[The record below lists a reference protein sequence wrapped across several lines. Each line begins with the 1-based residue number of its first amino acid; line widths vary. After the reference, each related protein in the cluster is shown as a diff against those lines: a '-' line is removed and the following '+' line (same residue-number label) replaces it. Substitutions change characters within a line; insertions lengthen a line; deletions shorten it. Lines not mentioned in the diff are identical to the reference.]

1 MAEKK
6 EFVKRQHY
14 VPRFSIRP
22 FEITEGYCLIVI
34 FKKTPLKEMKM
45 STKKIMQENDLY
57 EVKDIDGKYVN
68 RNELEDNYSI
78 LESSIASSFHELVEL
93 LESDKADIEFNK
105 VVKDKTVEWAKDETN
120 LLFHLILTLIR
131 SPHLKN
137 LIDDNKEI
145 PDFMKPIHYLL
156 MTTGQNTAVKFA
168 KELYIGD
175 KLEYA
180 LHFLKTN
187 PESGLKL
194 ICEHLMNN
202 FQLRIYKI
210 RGEKNF
216 FLSDRPIL
224 VNKFEE
230 ADYVLP
236 ISPKICIGTTPLK
249 IKKGKVS
256 VYSQIT
262 YMSDDDVN
270 RINKKIIENTEKM
283 LIIQCN
289 ADLEF
294 VKEFG
299 EI

>member
-6 EFVKRQHY
+6 EFVKKQHY
-14 VPRFSIRP
+14 IPQFSIRP
-22 FEITEGYCLIVI
+22 FEITKGYCLAVNLETNPFEILE
-34 FKKTPLKEMKM
+34 KKTEN
-45 STKKIMQENDLY
+45 IMQELDLY
-57 EVKDIDGKYVN
+57 EVKDNNGKYVN
-68 RNELEDNYSI
+68 RNEMENIYSKLEN
-78 LESSIASSFHELVEL
+78 SIARRFRKLIDV

-105 VVKDKTVEWAKDETN
+105 IVKDKTVEWAKDETN

-131 SPHLKN
+131 SPYLKN

-256 VYSQIT
+256 IYSQIT

-270 RINKKIIENTEKM
+270 RINKKIIENTEKT
-283 LIIQCN
+283 LIIQSN

-299 EI
+299 KI

>member
-6 EFVKRQHY
+6 EFVKKQHY
-14 VPRFSIRP
+14 IPQFSIRP
-22 FEITEGYCLIVI
+22 FEITKGYCLAVNLETKPFEILE
-34 FKKTPLKEMKM
+34 KKTEN
-45 STKKIMQENDLY
+45 IMQEYDLY
-57 EVKDIDGKYVN
+57 EVKDNNGKYVN
-68 RNELEDNYSI
+68 RNEMEDIYSKLEN
-78 LESSIASSFHELVEL
+78 SIARRFRKLIDV

-105 VVKDKTVEWAKDETN
+105 IVKDKTVEWAKDETN

>member
-6 EFVKRQHY
+6 EFVKKQHY
-14 VPRFSIRP
+14 IPQFSIRP
-22 FEITEGYCLIVI
+22 FEITKGYCLAVNLETNPFEIVEN
-34 FKKTPLKEMKM
+34 KTEN
-45 STKKIMQENDLY
+45 IMQEHDLY
-57 EVKDIDGKYVN
+57 EVKDNNGNYVN
-68 RNELEDNYSI
+68 RNEMEDNYSK
-78 LESSIASSFHELVEL
+78 LENSIARRFRKLIDV

-105 VVKDKTVEWAKDETN
+105 IVKDKTVEWAKDETN

-194 ICEHLMNN
+194 IYEHLMNN

-256 VYSQIT
+256 IYSQIT

-270 RINKKIIENTEKM
+270 RINKKIIENTEKT
-283 LIIQCN
+283 LIIQSN

-299 EI
+299 KI

>member
-6 EFVKRQHY
+6 EFVKKQHY
-14 VPRFSIRP
+14 IPQFSIRP
-22 FEITEGYCLIVI
+22 FEITKGYCLAVNLETNPFEILE
-34 FKKTPLKEMKM
+34 KKTEN
-45 STKKIMQENDLY
+45 IMQELDLY
-57 EVKDIDGKYVN
+57 EVKDNNGKYVN
-68 RNELEDNYSI
+68 RNEMENIYSKLEN
-78 LESSIASSFHELVEL
+78 SIARRFRKLIDV

-105 VVKDKTVEWAKDETN
+105 IVKDKTVEWAKDETN

-131 SPHLKN
+131 SPYLKN

-216 FLSDRPIL
+216 FLSDRPII

-256 VYSQIT
+256 IYSQIT

-270 RINKKIIENTEKM
+270 RINKKIIENTEKT
-283 LIIQCN
+283 LIIQSN

-299 EI
+299 KI

>member
-6 EFVKRQHY
+6 EFVKKQHY
-14 VPRFSIRP
+14 IPQFSIRP
-22 FEITEGYCLIVI
+22 FEITKGYCLAVNLETNPFEIVEN
-34 FKKTPLKEMKM
+34 KTEN
-45 STKKIMQENDLY
+45 IMQEHDLY
-57 EVKDIDGKYVN
+57 EVKDNNGNYVN
-68 RNELEDNYSI
+68 RNEMEDNYSK
-78 LESSIASSFHELVEL
+78 LENSIARRFRKLIDV

-105 VVKDKTVEWAKDETN
+105 IVKDKTVEWAKDETN

-194 ICEHLMNN
+194 IYEHLMNN

-256 VYSQIT
+256 IYSQIT
-262 YMSDDDVN
+262 YMSDDDVK
-270 RINKKIIENTEKM
+270 RINKKIIENTEKT
-283 LIIQCN
+283 LIIQSN

-299 EI
+299 KI

>member
-6 EFVKRQHY
+6 DFVKKQHY
-14 VPRFSIRP
+14 IPRFSIKP
-22 FEITEGYCLIVI
+22 FEITEGYCRTVI
-34 FKKTPLKEMKM
+34 LKTTPFKIMKM
-45 STKKIMQENDLY
+45 STKNIMQEKYLY

-68 RNELEDNYSI
+68 RNKIEDTYSKLEGSI
-78 LESSIASSFHELVEL
+78 SSSFHKLVEL

-105 VVKDKTVEWAKDETN
+105 MVKITTEEWAKNETN
-120 LLFHLILTLIR
+120 LLLHLILTLIR

-137 LIDDNKEI
+137 LIDDDKEI
-145 PDFMKPIHYLL
+145 LDFMKPIHYLL

-187 PESGLKL
+187 SESAFQKL
-194 ICEHLMNN
+194 FEHLMSK
-202 FQLRIYKI
+202 FQLRIYKT
-210 RGEKNF
+210 RGEKKF

-224 VNKFEE
+224 VNIFEE

-236 ISPKICIGTTPLK
+236 ISPKICIGTIPLQ
-249 IKKGKVS
+249 IKEGNVS
-256 VYSQIT
+256 IYSQIK
-262 YMSDDDVN
+262 YLSDDDVN
-270 RINKKIIENTEKM
+270 RINKRIIENTEKM
-283 LIIQCN
+283 LIIQSD

-294 VKEFG
+294 VKEWRK
-299 EI
+299 I